1 MNDYR
6 QLLLIGTIAWAAA
19 LPALA
24 QTEYRYQSAED
35 PARQTAQQPQS
46 APPQPV
52 QQPPQQAAPVAPAPP
67 PCTNCGTVDSI
78 RVVEQAGEASGA
90 GIIAGGVLGGLLG
103 HQIGQGRGNT
113 AATIVGA
120 AGGAYAGHQVE
131 KNLKKGTRFDISV
144 RMDDGTLRSVS
155 YDAEPGFKTGD
166 KVKFVDGKLVR
177 N

>member
-6 QLLLIGTIAWAAA
+6 HLLFVGTIACAAA

-24 QTEYRYQSAED
+24 QVEYRYQSADD
-35 PARQTAQQPQS
+35 PARQTAQQSQS
-46 APPQPV
+46 APQQPV
-52 QQPPQQAAPVAPAPP
+52 QQSQQPAAPVAPAPP
-67 PCTNCGTVDSI
+67 CTSCGTVDSI
-78 RVVEQAGEASGA
+78 RVIEQAGEASGA
-90 GIIAGGVLGGLLG
+90 GMIAGGVLGGVLG
-103 HQIGQGRGNT
+103 HQIGRGSGNT

-120 AGGAYAGHQVE
+120 AGGAYAGHQIE

-155 YDAEPGFKTGD
+155 YDTDPGLKTGE
-166 KVKFVDGKLVR
+166 KVKLVDGKLVR